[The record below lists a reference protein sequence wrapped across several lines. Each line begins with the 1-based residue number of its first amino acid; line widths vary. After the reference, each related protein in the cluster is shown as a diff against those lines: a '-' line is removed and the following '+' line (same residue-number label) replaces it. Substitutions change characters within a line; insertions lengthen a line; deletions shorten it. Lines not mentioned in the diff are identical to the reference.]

1 VSFARRELSRYQGSH
16 FRCLAEPSGCGRQR
30 HMTGSP
36 AYVCSMCRK
45 PIAVGGKVIRC
56 SVSTCNSG
64 KIKLVFCSAACWDS
78 HLPDARHRSAYF
90 VEEIARR
97 Q

>member
-1 VSFARRELSRYQGSH
+1 
-16 FRCLAEPSGCGRQR
+16 
-30 HMTGSP
+30 
-36 AYVCSMCRK
+36 MCRK
-45 PIAVGGKVIRC
+45 PINVGATLVRC

-64 KIKLVFCSAACWDS
+64 KIKLVFCSANCWDA
-78 HLPDARHRSAYF
+78 HLPNARHRDAYF

>member
-1 VSFARRELSRYQGSH
+1 
-16 FRCLAEPSGCGRQR
+16 
-30 HMTGSP
+30 MTGGP
-36 AYVCSMCRK
+36 AFLCSMCRK

-64 KIKLVFCSAACWDS
+64 KIKLVFCSPACWDS

-90 VEEIARR
+90 VEETARR
-97 Q
+97 P

>member
-1 VSFARRELSRYQGSH
+1 MSK
-16 FRCLAEPSGCGRQR
+16 LAENEGPARKGRAEA
-30 HMTGSP
+30 GSIVVEKRPMKGGP
-36 AYVCSMCRK
+36 AFCCSMCRK
-45 PIAVGGKVIRC
+45 PIPVGGKVIRC

-64 KIKLVFCSAACWDS
+64 KIKLVFCSPACWDS

-97 Q
+97 